1 LVNQKSLAIFAK
13 SRYKKKGIMDGTGT
27 QRLSQKDK
35 SVQAV
40 AGTTNCKGVQIS
52 RIAEWANKHGY
63 WIETAE
69 LGSYEDRSL

>member
-35 SVQAV
+35 CHQDSIGGILEEVETFAQGVLKSVQAV
-40 AGTTNCKGVQIS
+40 AGTTNCKGVQIA
-52 RIAEWANKHGY
+52 RIAE
-63 WIETAE
+63 
-69 LGSYEDRSL
+69 